1 MKLLRKPFGLGAGVT
16 IVATLSALGAP
27 GGALRVAGSASLGCQ
42 THTCDPD
49 FVCVDTSGL
58 MKLVSQASD
67 CTPSTRGDTP
77 IPGYNTTV
85 DVNGSTL
92 TWASSSTNGPWL
104 DFPGSRT
111 YIINLPPPLAG
122 HPFLA
127 PPATWISAD
136 NPGDASPHGNFIS
149 GADYLAEQTG
159 NGCYQQVTVFN
170 GSCARYSLL
179 VEVQADVSADA
190 GDASD
195 AGSAE

>member
-1 MKLLRKPFGLGAGVT
+1 MT
-16 IVATLSALGAP
+16 
-27 GGALRVAGSASLGCQ
+27 
-42 THTCDPD
+42 
-49 FVCVDTSGL
+49 
-58 MKLVSQASD
+58 LVSQASD

-92 TWASSSTNGPWL
+92 TWASSATNGPWL

-111 YIINLPPPLAG
+111 YIINLPAPLAG
-122 HPFLA
+122 HPSLA
-127 PPATWISAD
+127 PPAVWVSAD
-136 NPGDASPHGNFIS
+136 NPEDGGPHGNFIS
-149 GADYLAEQTG
+149 GAGYLGEQMG

-179 VEVQADVSADA
+179 IEVQADVNAPTFCADAGSDADAGSGPDAVRDADAGSGPDA

-195 AGSAE
+195 ADSAE